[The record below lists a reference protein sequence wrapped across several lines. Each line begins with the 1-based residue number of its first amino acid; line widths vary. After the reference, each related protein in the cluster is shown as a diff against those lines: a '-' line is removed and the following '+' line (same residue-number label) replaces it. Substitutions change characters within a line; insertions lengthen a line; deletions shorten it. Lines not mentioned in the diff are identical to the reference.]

1 MKKIGALSN
10 VARDDEFHITE
21 RANKLMND
29 VSSFNPSQGG
39 ELTIKWANVVDPS
52 KTEANGNGNG
62 NGDAAKETA
71 AEGAEPEQK
80 ENDPAVNGTGEGE
93 GAGEKTEVEPT
104 TA

>member
-1 MKKIGALSN
+1 MKKIGALTN

-29 VSSFNPSQGG
+29 VSDRNLHREKAKFQ
-39 ELTIKWANVVDPS
+39 WANVVDPS

-62 NGDAAKETA
+62 EAAKETTA

-80 ENDPAVNGTGEGE
+80 EADPAVNGTGEGE
-93 GAGEKTEVEPT
+93 GAGEKTEVEAT